1 MTQNINR
8 TRRSLLA
15 GGTMAALA
23 AATGAAHAKEGA
35 PAFDKIYDVIVVGSG
50 FAGLAAALQA
60 RLKGAE
66 VLLIEKMPVF
76 GGNSAINGGAF
87 AVAGSPLQEK
97 EGIKDSPERMLQDM
111 IRSGRGLSH
120 VDLLKMIVE
129 GTRPAF
135 DFTLEHGVQY
145 KPFVQ
150 HFGGHSVP
158 RIMQTVESTGGG
170 ITRPLADSCRKH
182 GVDMHLN
189 AKMESFIRDADGRV
203 IGLKVRERYQFPKE
217 DSGVLQTYGTR
228 KGVIMATGGFS
239 RNLWFRM
246 QQDPSLDDRLD
257 STNHLGATGEGMLEM
272 FAIGGAPVQV
282 DQIQLGPWSSPDE
295 KGFGLV
301 SQFNTIAGFPMG
313 IMVDVRT
320 GKRFCN
326 ELADR
331 KARTD
336 AILGLMEN
344 GKPVYPVCFTD
355 SKGVAKAQTLRNGLK
370 YKVIW
375 QFDTVEALADHFK
388 IPAAE
393 LKAQVARW
401 NEMVAAGNDKEFGR
415 ALQLAIQ
422 LDKPPFY
429 ACRVWPKVHYCMGG
443 VGIDHQ
449 ARVLTVHGKPI
460 EGLYAAGEV
469 TGGAHGASRL
479 AAPLPTASSSAA
491 SLPTPPSP
499 PSPPLSNDFEPKDSQ
514 CSRPNSS
521 LRPCSPPRSASPRRP
536 MPVPPNSSP
545 TTRPSATARSATPRK
560 TPSPATPSSSPTT
573 RPASPATAP
582 GRTSPKRRSPPIR
595 MSPIRTSPTTTA
607 RTCPARPAT
616 PSTRKAA

>member
-15 GGTMAALA
+15 SGTMAALA

-158 RIMQTVESTGGG
+158 RIMQTIESTGGG

-246 QQDPSLDDRLD
+246 
-257 STNHLGATGEGMLEM
+257 
-272 FAIGGAPVQV
+272 
-282 DQIQLGPWSSPDE
+282 
-295 KGFGLV
+295 
-301 SQFNTIAGFPMG
+301 
-313 IMVDVRT
+313 
-320 GKRFCN
+320 
-326 ELADR
+326 
-331 KARTD
+331 
-336 AILGLMEN
+336 
-344 GKPVYPVCFTD
+344 
-355 SKGVAKAQTLRNGLK
+355 
-370 YKVIW
+370 
-375 QFDTVEALADHFK
+375 
-388 IPAAE
+388 
-393 LKAQVARW
+393 
-401 NEMVAAGNDKEFGR
+401 
-415 ALQLAIQ
+415 
-422 LDKPPFY
+422 
-429 ACRVWPKVHYCMGG
+429 
-443 VGIDHQ
+443 
-449 ARVLTVHGKPI
+449 
-460 EGLYAAGEV
+460 
-469 TGGAHGASRL
+469 
-479 AAPLPTASSSAA
+479 
-491 SLPTPPSP
+491 
-499 PSPPLSNDFEPKDSQ
+499 
-514 CSRPNSS
+514 
-521 LRPCSPPRSASPRRP
+521 
-536 MPVPPNSSP
+536 
-545 TTRPSATARSATPRK
+545 
-560 TPSPATPSSSPTT
+560 
-573 RPASPATAP
+573 
-582 GRTSPKRRSPPIR
+582 
-595 MSPIRTSPTTTA
+595 
-607 RTCPARPAT
+607 
-616 PSTRKAA
+616 

>member
-1 MTQNINR
+1 MKKI
-8 TRRSLLA
+8 L
-15 GGTMAALA
+15 LA
-23 AATGAAHAKEGA
+23 AAVSAAFGISGVQAAEDITVDVAVIGAG
-35 PAFDKIYDVIVVGSG
+35 G
-50 FAGLAAALQA
+50 AGLSAAVEAANL
-60 RLKGAE
+60 GAK
-66 VLLIEKMPVF
+66 VVVVEKMAMA
-76 GGNSAINGGAF
+76 GGNT
-87 AVAGSPLQEK
+87 
-97 EGIKDSPERMLQDM
+97 
-111 IRSGRGLSH
+111 IR
-120 VDLLKMIVE
+120 
-129 GTRPAF
+129 AA
-135 DFTLEHGVQY
+135 
-145 KPFVQ
+145 
-150 HFGGHSVP
+150 GGHSVP
-158 RIMQTVESTGGG
+158 RIMQTIESTGGG

-415 ALQLAIQ
+415 AL
-422 LDKPPFY
+422 
-429 ACRVWPKVHYCMGG
+429 
-443 VGIDHQ
+443 
-449 ARVLTVHGKPI
+449 
-460 EGLYAAGEV
+460 
-469 TGGAHGASRL
+469 
-479 AAPLPTASSSAA
+479 
-491 SLPTPPSP
+491 
-499 PSPPLSNDFEPKDSQ
+499 
-514 CSRPNSS
+514 
-521 LRPCSPPRSASPRRP
+521 
-536 MPVPPNSSP
+536 
-545 TTRPSATARSATPRK
+545 
-560 TPSPATPSSSPTT
+560 
-573 RPASPATAP
+573 
-582 GRTSPKRRSPPIR
+582 
-595 MSPIRTSPTTTA
+595 
-607 RTCPARPAT
+607 
-616 PSTRKAA
+616 

>member
-1 MTQNINR
+1 MDGSGCMKENSKMQKR
-8 TRRSLLA
+8 EFLKGSL
-15 GGTMAALA
+15 AALGVFGCGA
-23 AATGAAHAKEGA
+23 AAARSEFPEARDIKWDET
-35 PAFDKIYDVIVVGSG
+35 FDVVVVGSG
-50 FAGLAAALQA
+50 IAATCAANESIDL
-60 RLKGAE
+60 GAKR
-66 VLLIEKMPVF
+66 VIMVDKMPVF

-282 DQIQLGPWSSPDE
+282 DQIQLGP
-295 KGFGLV
+295 
-301 SQFNTIAGFPMG
+301 
-313 IMVDVRT
+313 
-320 GKRFCN
+320 
-326 ELADR
+326 
-331 KARTD
+331 
-336 AILGLMEN
+336 
-344 GKPVYPVCFTD
+344 
-355 SKGVAKAQTLRNGLK
+355 
-370 YKVIW
+370 
-375 QFDTVEALADHFK
+375 
-388 IPAAE
+388 
-393 LKAQVARW
+393 
-401 NEMVAAGNDKEFGR
+401 
-415 ALQLAIQ
+415 
-422 LDKPPFY
+422 
-429 ACRVWPKVHYCMGG
+429 
-443 VGIDHQ
+443 
-449 ARVLTVHGKPI
+449 
-460 EGLYAAGEV
+460 
-469 TGGAHGASRL
+469 
-479 AAPLPTASSSAA
+479 
-491 SLPTPPSP
+491 
-499 PSPPLSNDFEPKDSQ
+499 
-514 CSRPNSS
+514 
-521 LRPCSPPRSASPRRP
+521 
-536 MPVPPNSSP
+536 
-545 TTRPSATARSATPRK
+545 
-560 TPSPATPSSSPTT
+560 
-573 RPASPATAP
+573 
-582 GRTSPKRRSPPIR
+582 
-595 MSPIRTSPTTTA
+595 
-607 RTCPARPAT
+607 
-616 PSTRKAA
+616 

>member
-1 MTQNINR
+1 MNFNARQRAILKTNPWKGLHVENNVLVEGQLIPSVGKSLARGLLLKKVTLVFLFKEKTMSQTLNAQ
-8 TRRSLLA
+8 RRSLLK
-15 GGTMAALA
+15 GGTLAALTA
-23 AATGAAHAKEGA
+23 VTGVASAKTSSKT
-35 PAFDKIYDVIVVGSG
+35 FDKIYDVIVVGSG

-60 RLKGAE
+60 RLKGAD

-87 AVAGSPLQEK
+87 AVAGSPLQAK
-97 EGIKDSPERMLQDM
+97 TDIKDSPELMLQDM

-158 RIMQTVESTGGG
+158 RIMQTIESTGGG

-182 GVDMHLN
+182 GVDMHLH
-189 AKMESFIRDADGRV
+189 AKMEEFIRDENGRV

-217 DSGVLQTYGTR
+217 DSGVLQVYGAR

-246 QQDPSLDDRLD
+246 QQDPSLDERLD
-257 STNHLGATGEGMLEM
+257 STNHLGATGEGMLKM
-272 FAIGGAPVQV
+272 FSIGGAPVQV

-313 IMVDVRT
+313 IMVDVRN

-336 AILGLMEN
+336 AILNLMEN
-344 GKPVYPVCFTD
+344 GRPVYPVCFTD
-355 SKGVAKAQTLRNGLK
+355 SKGVEKAQTLRNGLK

-375 QFDTVEALADHFK
+375 KFDTLDELAAHFGM
-388 IPAAE
+388 PADA

-401 NEMVAAGNDKEFGR
+401 NDMVAAGKDEEFGR
-415 ALQLAIQ
+415 ALQLAIK
-422 LDKPPFY
+422 LDKAPFY

-443 VGIDHQ
+443 VGIDHRAQ
-449 ARVLTVHGKPI
+449 VLDVLGKPI
-460 EGLYAAGEV
+460 AGLYAAGEV

-479 AAPLPTASSSAA
+479 GGCAIADGLVFGRIAADSAVA
-491 SLPTPPSP
+491 A
-499 PSPPLSNDFEPKDSQ
+499 Q
-514 CSRPNSS
+514 
-521 LRPCSPPRSASPRRP
+521 A
-536 MPVPPNSSP
+536 
-545 TTRPSATARSATPRK
+545 ATL
-560 TPSPATPSSSPTT
+560 
-573 RPASPATAP
+573 
-582 GRTSPKRRSPPIR
+582 
-595 MSPIRTSPTTTA
+595 
-607 RTCPARPAT
+607 
-616 PSTRKAA
+616 